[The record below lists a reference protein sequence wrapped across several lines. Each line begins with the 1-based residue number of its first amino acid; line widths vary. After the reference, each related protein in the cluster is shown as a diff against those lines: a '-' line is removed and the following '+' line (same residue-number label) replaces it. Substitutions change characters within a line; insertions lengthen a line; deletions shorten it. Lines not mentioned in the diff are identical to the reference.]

1 MADKIINAVALVAI
15 MTIAVGILLA
25 IWFGLIGLKIAASG
39 LVIFVADW
47 ILCWWI
53 QEERRQND

>member
-1 MADKIINAVALVAI
+1 MTDKIINAVALVAI
-15 MTIAVGILLA
+15 MAIAAGILLA
-25 IWFGLIGLKIAASG
+25 IWFGVIGLKIAASG

-53 QEERRQND
+53 REERRND

>member
-1 MADKIINAVALVAI
+1 MTDKIINAVALVAI
-15 MTIAVGILLA
+15 MAIAVGILLA
-25 IWFGLIGLKIAASG
+25 IWFGVIGLKIAASG

-53 QEERRQND
+53 GEERRND

>member
-1 MADKIINAVALVAI
+1 MTDKIINAVALVAI
-15 MTIAVGILLA
+15 MAIAAGILLA
-25 IWFGLIGLKIAASG
+25 IWLGVIGLKIAASG